1 MEEKLLID
9 SYAQIKANQHGKVRS
24 YVRSLSLDVLRLKQ
38 ELFYSNKIITKPRIQ
53 FLYFH
58 HIFKDEAENFEKLVA
73 YLSKHYTFISHS
85 EAVDRLASDS
95 IDKPY
100 IAWSSDDGIEN
111 NMLAAE
117 ILNKYGASC
126 CFYINPASIGLTD
139 FSEIKKFCKSKLEM
153 PPVAFLNWNQVENL
167 QKQGNEIGNHTYKH
181 DKVSDL
187 TQNQFEDDF
196 MKADEELVRRC
207 GRIKHFAYTYGKYED
222 FTKEAFNFVYN
233 MGYES
238 CTTAVRGC
246 HINGNGPLQRNQ
258 IFLRRDQII
267 ADWKIAHIKYFLME
281 NAKNTD
287 FATNFLPKLYL

>member
-1 MEEKLLID
+1 MKENLLID
-9 SYAQIKANQHGKVRS
+9 TYAQIKAKQNGKARS
-24 YVRSLSLDVLRLKQ
+24 YMRSLTLDVLSLKQ
-38 ELFYSNKIITKPRIQ
+38 ELFDAKAILKRPRIQ

-58 HIFKDEAENFEKLVA
+58 HIFKDEAENFEKLVF
-73 YLSKHYTFISHS
+73 YLSKHYKFISHS
-85 EAVDRLASDS
+85 EAVDRLIKDE
-95 IDKPY
+95 IDEPY

-126 CFYINPASIGLTD
+126 CFYINPASIGLTN
-139 FSEIKKFCKSKLEM
+139 FSEIKEFCKTKLEM
-153 PPVAFLNWNQVENL
+153 PPVAFLNWAQVENL
-167 QKQGNEIGNHTYKH
+167 QKQGHEIGNHTFKH

-187 TQNQFEDDF
+187 THNQFKDDF
-196 MKADEELVRRC
+196 IKADEELVRRC

-222 FTKEAFNFVYN
+222 FTKEAFNFVYDK
-233 MGYES
+233 GYES

-267 ADWKIAHIKYFLME
+267 ADWKLLHVRYFLMQS
-281 NAKNTD
+281 AKSAD
-287 FATNFLPKLYL
+287 FSTNFLPKSYL